1 MTYARGVLFYFFF
14 KKYSERQHA
23 VGGPRGLSSI
33 AKQRLAP
40 GRPAASRVLEALT
53 TVTPERGGARPGP
66 ASRRATTIR
75 VGLSLSAS

>member
-1 MTYARGVLFYFFF
+1 MRGALLFSGVLFYFFF

-40 GRPAASRVLEALT
+40 GRP
-53 TVTPERGGARPGP
+53 PP
-66 ASRRATTIR
+66 AF
-75 VGLSLSAS
+75 